1 MKEGDLVQLTPTYA
15 QYLDWFKSKA
25 PPGSSLYTENVIGKR
40 GVILNLTRTPGA
52 TSAEVFWEGNIVR
65 KIDLLCL
72 VPYSEEK

>member
-25 PPGSSLYTENVIGKR
+25 PPGSSLYTENVLGKC
-40 GVILNLTRTPGA
+40 GIILSVTRVPGA
-52 TSAEVFWEGNIVR
+52 ASAEVFWEGNIVR